1 MGTGKGGAEGKEGG
15 GVGGEETGTKKP
27 VLVPQMCISSL
38 VVIEGRVDVE
48 YRLLITHLS
57 PR

>member
-1 MGTGKGGAEGKEGG
+1 M
-15 GVGGEETGTKKP
+15 GGEETGTKKP